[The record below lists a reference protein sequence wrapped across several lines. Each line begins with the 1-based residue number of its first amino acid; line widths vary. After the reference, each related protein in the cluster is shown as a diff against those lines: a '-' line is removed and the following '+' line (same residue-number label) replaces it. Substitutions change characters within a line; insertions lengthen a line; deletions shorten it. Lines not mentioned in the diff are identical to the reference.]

1 MQIYADLITKNQWR
15 TSAYLNRA
23 WAAVSQTKK
32 IIISLLI
39 YRLLHYKLCN
49 RIQNLQKDRL

>member
-1 MQIYADLITKNQWR
+1 MQIYADLVTKNQWR
-15 TSAYLNRA
+15 TSAYLNCA
-23 WAAVSQTKK
+23 WATVSQTKK